1 MSQRLNISLS
11 GSNVADE
18 AEELRTKLEA
28 RLKQRLS
35 MAQVVKRLI
44 KRALAEETILANDKI
59 LAEYNNS

>member
-11 GSNVADE
+11 GSNVEDE
-18 AEELRTKLEA
+18 AEELRAKLEK

-44 KRALAEETILANDKI
+44 KIALIEE
-59 LAEYNNS
+59 NNNQSIS

>member
-18 AEELRTKLEA
+18 AEELRAKLEK
-28 RLKQRLS
+28 RLKQRIS

-44 KRALAEETILANDKI
+44 KTALAEEANQ
-59 LAEYNNS
+59 